1 MRRRVPGT
9 LGTTATQLVAD
20 AFGNATLRIVGSDCS
35 TQPQPSLA
43 LSRSSGSVPEP
54 SPDGS
59 VCVLV
64 DEDDPQAVTANAMIP
79 ALMTLLN
86 GMHLPRIH
94 AISSPDFRR
103 CADCSSRRVSGRAG
117 HFIVLVPAI
126 RSPRGSSEI
135 GRAHV

>member
-86 GMHLPRIH
+86 VMHLLRIH
-94 AISSPDFRR
+94 AISAPDFLP
-103 CADCSSRRVSGRAG
+103 CADCPSPRVSVRAG
-117 HFIVLVPAI
+117 DRKCQRLNYSHSCASSLPAL
-126 RSPRGSSEI
+126 
-135 GRAHV
+135 